1 MNSIMYHKNTLLI
14 LLIGVC
20 FSACQT
26 KENTD
31 AVGVDGWLKGT
42 TQEKL
47 HELANQQAGTG
58 RAMIE
63 VGYRYQELYWAG
75 AEGNWEYAEHQLE
88 EIEIT
93 LQLALVR
100 RPERATSAQAFLN
113 YSIPEMEKVIE
124 TTDTIQ
130 FLKAFTAFT
139 AGCNACH
146 IAEKMPF
153 LHVEKPIY
161 KLSPIRT
168 PRKLEIE

>member
-1 MNSIMYHKNTLLI
+1 MKSIANLKNIVIILI
-14 LLIGVC
+14 AGLY
-20 FSACQT
+20 FSACQP

-31 AVGVDGWLKGT
+31 AVGVNGWLKGT

-58 RAMIE
+58 RAMME

-93 LQLALVR
+93 LNLALVR
-100 RPERATSAQAFLN
+100 RPERAASAQAFLN
-113 YSIPEMEKVIE
+113 YSIPELEKVIE
-124 TTDTIQ
+124 QADTLQ

-153 LHVEKPIY
+153 LNVEEPEY

-168 PRKLEIE
+168 PRKLELE